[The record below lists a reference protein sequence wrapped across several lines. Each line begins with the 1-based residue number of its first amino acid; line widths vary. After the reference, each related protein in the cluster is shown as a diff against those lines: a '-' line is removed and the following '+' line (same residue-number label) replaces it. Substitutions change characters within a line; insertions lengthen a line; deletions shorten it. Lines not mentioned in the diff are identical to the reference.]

1 MAITDYYRATAR
13 FSNAFADGYMV
24 TTLDYY
30 MLQEDA
36 IISENAICAE
46 LAELIAD
53 SLETDYLS
61 LINDEI
67 VFVDV
72 QVFNITQPQYS
83 GSHTVNE
90 PGTETTTEA
99 LAMRNAPVVKKLSGL
114 RGRSY
119 NGRNYWM
126 APPELYQNQGVIT
139 TAYRASLV
147 AMMDNLKTLQDT
159 GADRTYVL
167 SVYSD
172 KLATGVAVQSHV
184 ANATMGTL
192 RGRQKV
198 FV

>member
-1 MAITDYYRATAR
+1 MAIADYYRATAR
-13 FSNAFADGYMV
+13 FSNAFAAGYMV
-24 TTLDYY
+24 TTLAYY
-30 MLQEDA
+30 MFQEDA

-53 SLETDYLS
+53 SLETDYLP
-61 LINDEI
+61 LINDEV

-72 QVFNITQPQYS
+72 QVFNITKPQYS
-83 GSHTVNE
+83 GSHTVNLA
-90 PGTETTTEA
+90 GTETTTEA
-99 LAMRNAPVVKKLSGL
+99 VAMRSAPVVKKLSGL

-119 NGRNYWM
+119 NGRNYWI

-139 TAYRASLV
+139 TTYRSLLV
-147 AMMDNLKTLQDT
+147 AMMDNLKTLVDS

-167 SVYSD
+167 SVFSD
-172 KLATGVAVQSHV
+172 KLGTGVAVQSHV